1 MIYFTIRVLVNAL
14 ALAVTIILLP
24 GLRVG
29 PIIPGVID
37 ISATYLIYGL
47 LVGLI
52 NALVRPL
59 VLLFTA
65 RLLVRSMGLF
75 VFVLNAF
82 FFWLLTALAPD
93 SFSVG
98 DPAIFWILLGGA
110 LMALVGIIM
119 EAFFGL
125 DKPEFHSDIETQ
137 FYWRWVGYLSSG
149 RRNLIA
155 ENLRVVQILDI
166 IERYTK
172 DIAVEMTPLARFRAF
187 MQELIFRDVD
197 PIHEMELPEKVRH
210 MLQELGPTFV
220 KFGQIVSSRAAQL
233 PPEWEEELARLQ
245 SNVPSFSYESA
256 RKIVIDELHAAPED
270 LFKSFDKEPFA
281 AASTAQVHRAFLDD
295 GTPVV
300 VKIQRP
306 NIDVTV
312 KADLNVM
319 NDLAKRIQ
327 RRQEWAKEIDLRG
340 LVEEFAEGILY
351 ELDYRNESS
360 NIMLLTRNMQ
370 QLDFV
375 HIPKAYSALS
385 TSKVLTMEFVSGVK
399 ISDVQAIDESGLDK
413 GQLAREFVHAMVKQT
428 LFDGFFH
435 ADPHPGN
442 VLVNLGNGQIGFLD
456 MGLMGELNRI
466 QRMALADLLVSMV
479 EQDGYNM
486 GKAALKLSKP
496 LPGMMLNE
504 GQFLESMDRFG
515 QRFLGNED
523 ADMSYIFTALQ
534 DMLRRH
540 GLRLDP
546 NFTLVFKT
554 LMQADEIIRRLEP
567 EIALSSAAVES
578 STMLL
583 RQQANT
589 EYIAEQV
596 RKQVSRSS
604 REVIYRIPNLV
615 DATTKWLDQY
625 EKGKLSV
632 HVDVSDLSEEVTK
645 LDKALGMALD
655 RLVIGMVLAGWLI
668 GAAIVSTV
676 DVQLGDTG
684 LDLAELSYYMF
695 IIGTL
700 IGIYVIFTALRR
712 QRREDDDY

>member
-1 MIYFTIRVLVNAL
+1 MIYFAIRILVNAL
-14 ALAVTIILLP
+14 ALSITIILIP
-24 GLRVG
+24 GLKVG

-37 ISATYLIYGL
+37 ISATYIIYGML
-47 LVGLI
+47 MGLI
-52 NALVRPL
+52 NALIRPF
-59 VLLFTA
+59 VLLLTA
-65 RLLVRSMGLF
+65 RLLVRTMGLF

-82 FFWLLTALAPD
+82 LFWLLTIIAPD
-93 SFSVG
+93 SFVVQ
-98 DPAIFWILLGGA
+98 DPELIWILLGGA
-110 LMALVGIIM
+110 LMALAVVVM

-125 DKPEFHSDIETQ
+125 DKPEFHSGIESQ

-155 ENLRVVQILDI
+155 ENLRVVQIMDI

-172 DIAVEMTPLARFRAF
+172 DIVVEMTPLARFRTF

-197 PIHEMELPEKVRH
+197 PIHEMELPEKIRH

-220 KFGQIVSSRAAQL
+220 KFGQIVSSRAEQL
-233 PPEWEEELARLQ
+233 PPEWEAELERLQ
-245 SNVPSFSYESA
+245 SNVPPFPYESA
-256 RKIVIDELHAAPED
+256 REILIDELGDSPET
-270 LFKSFDKEPFA
+270 LFASFEKEPFA
-281 AASTAQVHRAFLDD
+281 AASTAQVHRATLHDD
-295 GTPVV
+295 TPVV

-327 RRQEWAKEIDLRG
+327 KRQVWAKEIDLRG
-340 LVEEFAEGILY
+340 LVKEFSEGILY
-351 ELDYRNESS
+351 ELDYRNEAS
-360 NIMLLTRNMQ
+360 NIRLLSRNMAQ
-370 QLDFV
+370 FDFV
-375 HIPKAYSALS
+375 RIPAVYGDLS
-385 TSKVLTMEFVSGVK
+385 STKVLTMDFVAGVK
-399 ISDVQAIDESGLDK
+399 ISDVPAITEAGIDK
-413 GQLAREFVHAMVKQT
+413 GILAREFVHAMVKQT

-442 VLVNLGNGQIGFLD
+442 VMVNLETGQIGFLD
-456 MGLMGELNRI
+456 MGLMGELNRM

-486 GKAALKLSKP
+486 GKAALRLSKP
-496 LPGMMLNE
+496 LPGRTIDE
-504 GQFLESMDRFG
+504 GQFLENMDRFG
-515 QRFLGNED
+515 QRFLGDTE
-523 ADMSYIFTALQ
+523 ADMSYVFTALQ
-534 DMLRRH
+534 DMLRRN

-567 EIALSSAAVES
+567 EIYLSEVAVES
-578 STMLL
+578 SMMLM

-589 EYIAEQV
+589 EYIGEQV

-615 DATTKWLDQY
+615 EATTKWLDQY

-632 HVDVSDLSEEVTK
+632 HVDVSDVSKGVTK
-645 LDKALGMALD
+645 LDKALGKSLD
-655 RLVIGMVLAGWLI
+655 RLVIGLILAGWLI

-676 DVQLGDTG
+676 DISLGDVR
-684 LDLAELSYYMF
+684 LSDLAYYMF
-695 IIGTL
+695 IVGAIIGA
-700 IGIYVIFTALRR
+700 YVIFQSIRR
-712 QRREDDDY
+712 QRHEADEDY

>member
-1 MIYFTIRVLVNAL
+1 MIYFVIRVLVNAL
-14 ALAVTIILLP
+14 ALAITIILLP
-24 GLRVG
+24 GLQVG

-37 ISATYLIYGL
+37 ISATYIIYGI
-47 LVGLI
+47 VIGLI
-52 NALVRPL
+52 NALVQPF

-65 RLLVRSMGLF
+65 RLLVRSIGLF
-75 VFVLNAF
+75 ILVLNAL
-82 FFWLLTALAPD
+82 FFWLLTVLAPA
-93 SFSVG
+93 SFVVN
-98 DPAIFWILLGGA
+98 DPFWIWILLGGA
-110 LMALVGIIM
+110 LMAVTVVVM

-125 DKPEFHSDIETQ
+125 DSPDLGGGVESQ

-166 IERYTK
+166 VERYTK
-172 DIAVEMTPLARFRAF
+172 DIAVEMTPLARFRVF

-197 PIHEMELPEKVRH
+197 PIHNMALPEKIRH
-210 MLQELGPTFV
+210 MLQDLGPTFV
-220 KFGQIVSSRAAQL
+220 KFGQIVSSRAEQL
-233 PPEWEEELARLQ
+233 PPEWEAELALLQ
-245 SNVPSFSYESA
+245 SNVPPFPYESA
-256 RKIVIDELHAAPED
+256 REILIRELNDTPEA
-270 LFKSFDKEPFA
+270 LFGSFEKEPFA
-281 AASTAQVHRAFLDD
+281 AASTAQVHKATLLD

-327 RRQEWAKEIDLRG
+327 RKQEWAKEIDLRG
-340 LVEEFAEGILY
+340 LVKEFSSGILL
-351 ELDYRNESS
+351 ELDYRNEAS
-360 NIMLLTRNMQ
+360 NVGLLSRNMAQ
-370 QLDFV
+370 FEFID
-375 HIPKAYSALS
+375 IPAVYNGLS
-385 TSKVLTMEFVSGVK
+385 TSKVLTMDFISGVK
-399 ISDVQAIDESGLDK
+399 ISDVAAITEAGVDK
-413 GQLAREFVHAMVKQT
+413 AALARNFVLAMVKQT

-442 VLVNLGNGQIGFLD
+442 VLVDLDTSQIGFLD
-456 MGLMGELNRI
+456 MGMMGEMNRM

-486 GKAALKLSKP
+486 GKAALRLSKP
-496 LPGMMLNE
+496 LPGVTVDE
-504 GQFLESMDRFG
+504 GQFLENMDRFG
-515 QRFLGNED
+515 QRFLGVED
-523 ADMSYIFTALQ
+523 ADMSYVFTALQ
-534 DMLRRH
+534 DMLRNN

-567 EIALSSAAVES
+567 TINLSMVAVES
-578 STMLL
+578 STVLL

-645 LDKALGMALD
+645 LDEAMGKSLD
-655 RLVIGMVLAGWLI
+655 RLVIGMILAGWLI

-676 DVQLGDTG
+676 DVSVGSVDLS
-684 LDLAELSYYMF
+684 DLAYYMF
-695 IIGTL
+695 LIGAIIGA
-700 IGIYVIFTALRR
+700 YVIFQSLKR
-712 QRREDDDY
+712 QRRHDDDDY

>member
-1 MIYFTIRVLVNAL
+1 MIYFVIRILVNAL
-14 ALAVTIILLP
+14 ALAITIIFLP
-24 GLRVG
+24 GLNVG
-29 PIIPGVID
+29 PLIPGVID
-37 ISATYLIYGL
+37 ISGTYIIYGIIT
-47 LVGLI
+47 GLI
-52 NALVRPL
+52 NALVRPI

-75 VFVLNAF
+75 IFILNAL
-82 FFWLLTALAPD
+82 FFWLLTVIAPA
-93 SFSVG
+93 SFVVS
-98 DPAIFWILLGGA
+98 DPFWIWIILGGA
-110 LMALVGIIM
+110 LMALVGVVM
-119 EAFFGL
+119 ETFFGL
-125 DKPEFHSDIETQ
+125 DSPDFSGGIETQ
-137 FYWRWVGYLSSG
+137 FYWRWIGYLSSG

-155 ENLRVVQILDI
+155 ENLRVVQILEI

-197 PIHEMELPEKVRH
+197 PIHEMELPEKIRH

-220 KFGQIVSSRAAQL
+220 KFGQIVSSRAQQL
-233 PPEWEEELARLQ
+233 PPEWESELERLQ
-245 SNVPSFSYESA
+245 SNVPPFSYESA
-256 RKIVIDELHAAPED
+256 REILIRELKDTPEK
-270 LFKSFDKEPFA
+270 LFASFEKEPFA
-281 AASTAQVHRAFLDD
+281 AASTAQVHKATLLD

-319 NDLAKRIQ
+319 NDLAQRIQ
-327 RRQEWAKEIDLRG
+327 RRQQWAKDIDLRG
-340 LVEEFAEGILY
+340 LVKEFSEGILY

-360 NIMLLTRNMQ
+360 NIGLITRNMVQ
-370 QLDFV
+370 FDFI
-375 HIPKAYSALS
+375 HIPAVFPELS

-399 ISDVQAIDESGLDK
+399 ISNVQAIEEAGIDK
-413 GQLAREFVHAMVKQT
+413 GLLARNFVHAMVKQT

-442 VLVNLGNGQIGFLD
+442 VLVSLETGQVGFLD
-456 MGLMGELNRI
+456 MGLMGEMNRI

-486 GKAALKLSKP
+486 GKAALRLSKP
-496 LPGMMLNE
+496 LPGVTVDE
-504 GQFLESMDRFG
+504 GQYLENMDRFG
-515 QRFLGNED
+515 QRFLGVENV
-523 ADMSYIFTALQ
+523 DMSYVFTALQ
-534 DMLRRH
+534 DMMRRN

-567 EIALSSAAVES
+567 EIILSSVAVES
-578 STMLL
+578 SVSLM

-589 EYIAEQV
+589 EYIVEQV

-632 HVDVSDLSEEVTK
+632 HIDVSDLSKEVTK
-645 LDKALGMALD
+645 LDKALGKALD
-655 RLVIGMVLAGWLI
+655 RLVIGMILTGWLV

-676 DVQLGDTG
+676 NINLGEIPIS
-684 LDLAELSYYMF
+684 DLAYYMF
-695 IIGTL
+695 IFGTL
-700 IGIYVIFTALRR
+700 IGIYIIFQSLRR
-712 QRREDDDY
+712 QRREDDDEN

>member
-1 MIYFTIRVLVNAL
+1 MIYFAIRILVNAL
-14 ALAVTIILLP
+14 ALSITIILIP
-24 GLRVG
+24 GLKVG

-37 ISATYLIYGL
+37 ISATYIIYGML
-47 LVGLI
+47 MGLI
-52 NALVRPL
+52 NALIRPF
-59 VLLFTA
+59 VLLLTA
-65 RLLVRSMGLF
+65 RLLVRTMGLF

-82 FFWLLTALAPD
+82 LFWLLTIIAPD
-93 SFSVG
+93 SFVVQ
-98 DPAIFWILLGGA
+98 DPELIWILLGGA
-110 LMALVGIIM
+110 LMALAVVVM

-125 DKPEFHSDIETQ
+125 DKPEFHSGIESQ

-155 ENLRVVQILDI
+155 ENLRVVQIMDI

-172 DIAVEMTPLARFRAF
+172 DIVVEMTPLARFRTF

-197 PIHEMELPEKVRH
+197 PIHEMELPEKIRH

-220 KFGQIVSSRAAQL
+220 KFGQIVSSRAEQL
-233 PPEWEEELARLQ
+233 PPEWEAELERLQ
-245 SNVPSFSYESA
+245 SNVPPFPYESA
-256 RKIVIDELHAAPED
+256 REILIDELGDSPET
-270 LFKSFDKEPFA
+270 LFASFEKEPFA
-281 AASTAQVHRAFLDD
+281 AASTAQVHRATLHDD
-295 GTPVV
+295 TPVV

-327 RRQEWAKEIDLRG
+327 KRQVWAKEIDLRG
-340 LVEEFAEGILY
+340 LVKEFSEGILY
-351 ELDYRNESS
+351 ELDYRNEAS
-360 NIMLLTRNMQ
+360 NIRLLSRNMAQ
-370 QLDFV
+370 FDFV
-375 HIPKAYSALS
+375 RIPAVYGDLS
-385 TSKVLTMEFVSGVK
+385 STKVLTMDFVAGVK
-399 ISDVQAIDESGLDK
+399 ISDVPAITEAGIDK
-413 GQLAREFVHAMVKQT
+413 GILAREFVHAMVKQT

-442 VLVNLGNGQIGFLD
+442 VMVNLETGQIGFLD
-456 MGLMGELNRI
+456 MGLMGELNRM

-486 GKAALKLSKP
+486 GKAALRLSKP
-496 LPGMMLNE
+496 LPGRTIDE
-504 GQFLESMDRFG
+504 GQFLENMDRFG
-515 QRFLGNED
+515 QRFLGDTE
-523 ADMSYIFTALQ
+523 ADMSYVFTALQ
-534 DMLRRH
+534 DMLRRN

-567 EIALSSAAVES
+567 EIYLSEVAVES
-578 STMLL
+578 SMMLM

-589 EYIAEQV
+589 EYIGEQV

-615 DATTKWLDQY
+615 EATTKWLDQY

-632 HVDVSDLSEEVTK
+632 HVDVSDVSKEVTK
-645 LDKALGMALD
+645 LDKALGKSLD
-655 RLVIGMVLAGWLI
+655 RLVIGLILAGWLI

-676 DVQLGDTG
+676 DISLGDVR
-684 LDLAELSYYMF
+684 LSDLAYYMF
-695 IIGTL
+695 IVGAIIGA
-700 IGIYVIFTALRR
+700 YVIFQSIRR
-712 QRREDDDY
+712 QRHEADEDY

>member
-1 MIYFTIRVLVNAL
+1 MVYFVIRVLVNAL
-14 ALAVTIILLP
+14 ALAITIILLP
-24 GLRVG
+24 GLQVG

-37 ISATYLIYGL
+37 ISATYIIYGIIIG
-47 LVGLI
+47 VI
-52 NALVRPL
+52 NALVRPI

-75 VFVLNAF
+75 ILVLNAF
-82 FFWLLTALAPD
+82 FFWILTLLAPD
-93 SFSVG
+93 SFVVKA
-98 DPAIFWILLGGA
+98 PFLIWIVLGGA
-110 LMALVGIIM
+110 LMALTVVVM

-125 DKPEFHSDIETQ
+125 DNPDLEGGIESQ

-155 ENLRVVQILDI
+155 ENLRIVQISDI

-172 DIAVEMTPLARFRAF
+172 DIAVEMTPLARFRVF

-197 PIHEMELPEKVRH
+197 PIHNMQLPEKVRH

-220 KFGQIVSSRAAQL
+220 KFGQIVSSRAEQL
-233 PPEWEEELARLQ
+233 PPEWEAELEKLQ
-245 SNVPSFSYESA
+245 SNVPPFPYESA
-256 RKIVIDELHAAPED
+256 RKILIHELGDTPEA
-270 LFKSFDKEPFA
+270 LFGSLDKEPFA
-281 AASTAQVHRAFLDD
+281 AASTAQVHKATLFD

-312 KADLNVM
+312 EADLNVM

-327 RRQEWAKEIDLRG
+327 RKQEWAKAIDLRG
-340 LVEEFAEGILY
+340 LVKEFSEGILY

-360 NIMLLTRNMQ
+360 NIGLLSRNMKQ
-370 QLDFV
+370 FDFV
-375 HIPKAYSALS
+375 HIPVVYPELS
-385 TSKVLTMEFVSGVK
+385 SSKVLTMEFFSGVK
-399 ISDVQAIDESGLDK
+399 ISNVADITEAGIDK
-413 GQLAREFVHAMVKQT
+413 GVLARNFVHAMVKQA

-442 VLVNLGNGQIGFLD
+442 VLVDLDTAQIGFLD
-456 MGLMGELNRI
+456 MGLMGEMNRM

-479 EQDGYNM
+479 EQDGYNL
-486 GKAALKLSKP
+486 GKAALRLSKP
-496 LPGMMLNE
+496 LPGVTVDE
-504 GQFLESMDRFG
+504 GLFLENMERFG
-515 QRFLGNED
+515 QRFLGVED

-534 DMLRRH
+534 DMLRRN

-567 EIALSSAAVES
+567 TIELSAVAVQS
-578 STMLL
+578 STSLL

-589 EYIAEQV
+589 EYIGEQV
-596 RKQVSRSS
+596 RKQISRSS

-615 DATTKWLDQY
+615 EATTKWLDQY
-625 EKGKLSV
+625 EQGRLSV
-632 HVDVSDLSEEVTK
+632 HVDVSDLSKEVTK
-645 LDKALGMALD
+645 LDEAIGKSLD
-655 RLVIGMVLAGWLI
+655 RLVIGMILTGWLV

-676 DVQLGDTG
+676 EVTVAGYSLS
-684 LDLAELSYYMF
+684 DLAYYMF
-695 IIGTL
+695 IIGAA
-700 IGIYVIFTALRR
+700 IGLYVIFQALRR
-712 QRREDDDY
+712 QRQEDDDEY

>member
-1 MIYFTIRVLVNAL
+1 MIYFVIRILVNAL
-14 ALAVTIILLP
+14 ALSITIILMP
-24 GLRVG
+24 GLKVS
-29 PIIPGVID
+29 PIIPGVIG
-37 ISATYLIYGL
+37 ISATYLIYGSIM
-47 LVGLI
+47 GII

-59 VLLFTA
+59 VLLLTA
-65 RLLVRSMGLF
+65 RLLVRTMGLF

-82 FFWLLTALAPD
+82 LFWLLTLIAPD
-93 SFSVG
+93 SFVVQ
-98 DPAIFWILLGGA
+98 DPALIWILLGGG
-110 LMALVGIIM
+110 LMALAVVVM

-125 DKPEFHSDIETQ
+125 DKPEFHSGIETQ

-155 ENLRVVQILDI
+155 ENLRVVQIMDI

-172 DIAVEMTPLARFRAF
+172 DIVVEMTPLARFRTF

-197 PIHEMELPEKVRH
+197 PIHEMELPEKIRH

-220 KFGQIVSSRAAQL
+220 KFGQIVSSRAEQL
-233 PPEWEEELARLQ
+233 PPEWEAELARLQ
-245 SNVPSFSYESA
+245 SNVPPFPYESA
-256 RKIVIDELHAAPED
+256 RAILIAELGDTPEA
-270 LFKSFDKEPFA
+270 LFASMEKEPFA
-281 AASTAQVHRAFLDD
+281 AASTAQVHRATLFD

-327 RRQEWAKEIDLRG
+327 KRQAWAKDIDLRG
-340 LVEEFAEGILY
+340 LVREFGEGILY
-351 ELDYRNESS
+351 ELDYRNEAS
-360 NIMLLTRNMQ
+360 NIRLLSRNMAQ
-370 QLDFV
+370 FEFV
-375 HIPKAYSALS
+375 RIPAVYGELS
-385 TSKVLTMEFVSGVK
+385 STKVLTMDFVTGVK
-399 ISDVQAIDESGLDK
+399 ISNVAAIGEAGIDK
-413 GQLAREFVHAMVKQT
+413 GVLAREFVHAMVKQT

-442 VLVNLGNGQIGFLD
+442 VIVNLETGQIGFLD

-486 GKAALKLSKP
+486 GKAALRLSKP
-496 LPGMMLNE
+496 LPGRTLDE
-504 GQFLESMDRFG
+504 GQFLENMDRFG
-515 QRFLGNED
+515 QRFLGDPD
-523 ADMSYIFTALQ
+523 ADMSYVFTALQ
-534 DMLRRH
+534 DMLRRN

-567 EIALSSAAVES
+567 DIFLSEVAVES
-578 STMLL
+578 SMMLM

-589 EYIAEQV
+589 EFIGEQV

-604 REVIYRIPNLV
+604 REIIYRIPDLV
-615 DATTKWLDQY
+615 GATTKWLDQY

-632 HVDVSDLSEEVTK
+632 HVDVSDVSDEVTK
-645 LDKALGMALD
+645 LDKAMGKALD
-655 RLVIGMVLAGWLI
+655 RLVIGLILAGWLV
-668 GAAIVSTV
+668 GAAIASTV
-676 DVQLGDTG
+676 DVTLGEYS
-684 LDLAELSYYMF
+684 LSDLAYYMF
-695 IIGTL
+695 IAGAVIGA
-700 IGIYVIFTALRR
+700 YVIFQSLRR
-712 QRREDDDY
+712 QRREEDDNY

>member
-1 MIYFTIRVLVNAL
+1 MIYFAIRILVNAL
-14 ALAVTIILLP
+14 ALSITIILIP
-24 GLRVG
+24 GLKVG

-37 ISATYLIYGL
+37 ISATYIIYGML
-47 LVGLI
+47 IGLI
-52 NALVRPL
+52 NALVRPF
-59 VLLFTA
+59 VLLLTA
-65 RLLVRSMGLF
+65 RLLVRTMGLF

-82 FFWLLTALAPD
+82 LFWLLTIIAPD
-93 SFSVG
+93 SFVVQ
-98 DPAIFWILLGGA
+98 DPELIWILLGGA
-110 LMALVGIIM
+110 LMALAVVVM

-125 DKPEFHSDIETQ
+125 DKPEFHSGIESQ

-155 ENLRVVQILDI
+155 ENLRVVQIMDI

-172 DIAVEMTPLARFRAF
+172 DIVVEMTPLARFRTF

-197 PIHEMELPEKVRH
+197 PIHEMELPEKIRH

-220 KFGQIVSSRAAQL
+220 KFGQIVSSRAEQL
-233 PPEWEEELARLQ
+233 PPEWEAELERLQ
-245 SNVPSFSYESA
+245 SNVPPFPYESA
-256 RKIVIDELHAAPED
+256 REILIDELGDSPET
-270 LFKSFDKEPFA
+270 LFASFEKEPFA
-281 AASTAQVHRAFLDD
+281 AASTAQVHRATLHDD
-295 GTPVV
+295 TPVV

-327 RRQEWAKEIDLRG
+327 KRQVWAKEIDLRG
-340 LVEEFAEGILY
+340 LVKEFSEGILY
-351 ELDYRNESS
+351 ELDYRNEAS
-360 NIMLLTRNMQ
+360 NIRLLSRNMAQ
-370 QLDFV
+370 FDFIR
-375 HIPKAYSALS
+375 IPAVYGDLS
-385 TSKVLTMEFVSGVK
+385 STKVLTMDFVAGVK
-399 ISDVQAIDESGLDK
+399 ISDVPAITEAGIDK
-413 GQLAREFVHAMVKQT
+413 GNLAREFVHAMVKQT

-442 VLVNLGNGQIGFLD
+442 VMVNLETGQIGFLD
-456 MGLMGELNRI
+456 MGLMGELNRM

-486 GKAALKLSKP
+486 GKAALRLSKP
-496 LPGMMLNE
+496 LPGRTIDE
-504 GQFLESMDRFG
+504 GQFLENMDRFG
-515 QRFLGNED
+515 QRFLGDTE
-523 ADMSYIFTALQ
+523 ADMSYVFTALQ
-534 DMLRRH
+534 DMLRRN

-567 EIALSSAAVES
+567 EIYLSEVAVES
-578 STMLL
+578 SMMLM

-589 EYIAEQV
+589 EYIGEQV

-615 DATTKWLDQY
+615 EATTKWLDQY

-632 HVDVSDLSEEVTK
+632 HVDVSDVSKEVTK
-645 LDKALGMALD
+645 LDKALGKSLD
-655 RLVIGMVLAGWLI
+655 R
-668 GAAIVSTV
+668 
-676 DVQLGDTG
+676 
-684 LDLAELSYYMF
+684 
-695 IIGTL
+695 
-700 IGIYVIFTALRR
+700 
-712 QRREDDDY
+712 